1 MVFIDIYFYE
11 DIKKICFSRRVKGV
25 LQEKSQL
32 RKGRTNPGW
41 EEEELHKNSF
51 KGKC

>member
-1 MVFIDIYFYE
+1 MKTLKRFVFQGR
-11 DIKKICFSRRVKGV
+11 SRGG

-32 RKGRTNPGW
+32 RKGRTTPGW
-41 EEEELHKNSF
+41 EEEELRKNSF